1 MVYVPTGSSAKSIL
15 HHLSSSKSGES
26 YEHYMFIVLNTLSL
40 NVCLVLEPQQ
50 HTHTATLV
58 LRSLII
64 RFCYYYYY
72 CYDYCYST
80 TSSMHG
86 LLLTFDHLS
95 LPVICP
101 SVCCHTSDSTTT
113 TTQQQQQQAIAD
125 RLVGNIAATVVD
137 SLQATTV
144 SLILA
149 RVKCQ

>member
-1 MVYVPTGSSAKSIL
+1 MVHLYVRIGICTYKCVSQVHFTLLKLKQVWWVLWAL
-15 HHLSSSKSGES
+15 HVYCFKYIES
-26 YEHYMFIVLNTLSL
+26 QRV
-40 NVCLVLEPQQ
+40 P
-50 HTHTATLV
+50 ATLV
-58 LRSLII
+58 LKSLII

-86 LLLTFDHLS
+86 LLLPFDHLS

-113 TTQQQQQQAIAD
+113 TTQQQQQQEIAD
-125 RLVGNIAATVVD
+125 RLDVTIAATVVD

-144 SLILA
+144 SLLLA
-149 RVKCQ
+149 RLNGL